1 MNPNRF
7 PHILRRHRFTFGA
20 LMLFALASPGQANNW
35 QALPDQAPGAG
46 SDTPAQVE
54 LGRML
59 YFDPRMSSTG
69 TVSCNSCHNLMEG
82 GDDSRPTSVG
92 VKGQL
97 GGRNAPTVWN
107 AAFLSVQFWD
117 GRAPSL
123 EEQAKGPPAN
133 PIEMGMDSVEAA
145 AARIREIPGYLPYF
159 KAAYGPSARI
169 EPDSIATAIASFERT
184 LITPASP
191 YDRYVKGDES
201 ALTPQQQRGMQT
213 FASSGCIAC
222 HSGPNFSG
230 PELPAGSGFFQHF
243 PAFPGSPYS
252 AKFDLMADRGRAET
266 SGDKADSHIWRV
278 PGLRNLS
285 YTAPYFHNGRVA
297 SLDEA
302 VRVMASTQLNKDLT
316 DDETADIVAFLKAL
330 DGPFPRLEMPRLPPA
345 RGDLLQ

>member
-1 MNPNRF
+1 MNRHPRF
-7 PHILRRHRFTFGA
+7 PRHRQVAVGA
-20 LMLFALASPGQANNW
+20 LMLSALVSLVQANNW
-35 QALPDQAPGAG
+35 QALPDQAPGAD
-46 SDTPAQVE
+46 SDTPAQIE

-82 GDDSRPTSVG
+82 GDDSRPTSFG

-97 GGRNAPTVWN
+97 GSRNAPTVWN

-117 GRAPSL
+117 GRAKTL
-123 EEQAKGPPAN
+123 QEQAKGPPAN
-133 PIEMGMDSVEAA
+133 PIEMGMDSVDAA
-145 AARIREIPGYLPYF
+145 AERIREIPGYLPYF
-159 KAAYGPSARI
+159 KAAYGPQAKVDA
-169 EPDSIATAIASFERT
+169 DSISAAIASFERT

-191 YDRYVKGDES
+191 YDRYVKGDHN
-201 ALTPQQQRGMQT
+201 ALSTQQQRGMEK
-213 FASSGCIAC
+213 FASTGCTSC

-230 PELPAGSGFFQHF
+230 PALPTGLGFFQRF

-252 AKFDLMADRGRAET
+252 KKYDLTADRGRAET
-266 SGDKADSHIWRV
+266 TGDEAFAHVWRV

-302 VRVMASTQLNKDLT
+302 VRVMASTQLDKDLSV
-316 DDETADIVAFLKAL
+316 DDTADIVAFLQAL
-330 DGPFPRLEMPRLPPA
+330 DGPFPKLEMPRLPPA
-345 RGDLLQ
+345 RGDLLE